1 MKRLSEYGFV
11 SKSKSSR
18 LGIVSEEESGS
29 ETPQDPLPDP
39 NSVDA
44 GADSQSGTAGS
55 PQPPQ
60 LVQSPQLVR
69 NDVGTYSSADL
80 RKLSHS
86 DSERLW
92 VLRNAFRPDAAYKYP
107 AKEEYGKKRSFQHV
121 GLGSSLGYVTP

>member
-29 ETPQDPLPDP
+29 ETPQDTLPDP

-69 NDVGTYSSADL
+69 NDVGTY
-80 RKLSHS
+80 RKL
-86 DSERLW
+86 EKTL
-92 VLRNAFRPDAAYKYP
+92 
-107 AKEEYGKKRSFQHV
+107 
-121 GLGSSLGYVTP
+121 SL